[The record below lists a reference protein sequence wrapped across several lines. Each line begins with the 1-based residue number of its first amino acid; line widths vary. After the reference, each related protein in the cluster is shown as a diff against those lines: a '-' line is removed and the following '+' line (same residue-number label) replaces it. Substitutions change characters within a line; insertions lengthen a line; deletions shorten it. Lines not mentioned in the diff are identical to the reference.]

1 MNYVSQQGSNLKIKH
16 NSKINLQRLQPCL
29 VLTRHIHNLVKQV
42 IRIAWQKSQRLNPG
56 NYFCKKLHLWCFTR
70 FWIRL
75 RLLSLDMSL
84 FFYYFIHFE
93 SIKVRSGRSQMF
105 FKIEVFKNIAIFT
118 GKHLSWSL
126 FVIKL
131 PSYKPVN
138 LLKRD
143 SNTSICLLILLN
155 F

>member
-1 MNYVSQQGSNLKIKH
+1 MINVSQQGSNLKIKY
-16 NSKINLQRLQPCL
+16 NSKMNLQRLQSCL

-42 IRIAWQKSQRLNPG
+42 IRIAWQNSQRLNPG
-56 NYFCKKLHLWCFTR
+56 NYFCEKLHLWCFTR
-70 FWIRL
+70 SWIRL

-93 SIKVRSGRSQMF
+93 SIKVRSGRSQMS